1 MDMNPVWIELVP
13 YVSFLA
19 AVAAFGVKIGR
30 LLQKL
35 DTALDDI
42 KLLKI
47 DVKEIKEKMNDH
59 EKRLIILENTTI
71 KISKA

>member
-1 MDMNPVWIELVP
+1 MKSIGKKKISNALDHWKTIRMDMNPVWIELVP

-35 DTALDDI
+35 DTSLDDI
-42 KLLKI
+42 KLLKT
-47 DVKEIKEKMNDH
+47 VVV
-59 EKRLIILENTTI
+59 
-71 KISKA
+71 

>member
-35 DTALDDI
+35 DTSLDDI
-42 KLLKI
+42 KLLKT
-47 DVKEIKEKMNDH
+47 VVV
-59 EKRLIILENTTI
+59 
-71 KISKA
+71 